1 MNIKRRDFL
10 GFFLI
15 GGLVG
20 LVQKKIGQKI
30 AWANK
35 PHPAS
40 PSQGEVQSGEK
51 EAMFWRRKA

>member
-15 GGLVG
+15 GGLVSF
-20 LVQKKIGQKI
+20 LQKKLLPKKDG
-30 AWANK
+30 
-35 PHPAS
+35 PRRGF
-40 PSQGEVQSGEK
+40 PSEGEVARGEK

>member
-15 GGLVG
+15 GGLVS
-20 LVQKKIGQKI
+20 LVQKKIGPKI
-30 AWANK
+30 TWANK

-40 PSQGEVQSGEK
+40 PYQGEAQSGEK